1 MSKPDTIT
9 VTASRRD
16 QIAADKV
23 DLFVTLKDSSL
34 VTGPAA
40 LERANGLSQLAKA
53 LHGTGVNPE
62 HISLVRIRAL
72 ASSGL
77 LDHVGTT
84 NYQVRV
90 RCQDLNNL
98 AAVLGTVIAQRHATL
113 DGLVWGFPD
122 DKRLRNRW
130 LRACLTEAKERATLI
145 AAGLGVRLLGV
156 HHLTETWKD
165 GDAAGH
171 ARPAPADGG
180 EGAVQLRPQSAEPG
194 ITLAQ
199 VKTLELHLTVE
210 FRVGELPKAD
220 AK

>member
-1 MSKPDTIT
+1 MAKPDTIT

-40 LERANGLSQLAKA
+40 LERANGLSQLTKA
-53 LHGTGVNPE
+53 LCGAGVKLE
-62 HISLVRIRAL
+62 DVSLVRIRAL

-77 LDHVGTT
+77 MDNVSTT

-90 RCQDLNNL
+90 RCLDLNAL

-130 LRACLTEAKERATLI
+130 LRACLTEAKEKAALI
-145 AAGLGVRLLGV
+145 ASGLGVRLLGV
-156 HHLTETWKD
+156 HHFTETWKD

-171 ARPAPADGG
+171 SRPAEASG

-199 VKTLELHLTVE
+199 VKTLELQLTVE
-210 FRVGELPKAD
+210 FRVGELSNAD
-220 AK
+220 KE